1 MTEPELTKAQDK
13 VLTEVSQAANRG
25 ENLDV
30 SKIAAATG
38 LSEDDVW
45 EALHYLTATGYVT
58 PMLPPKPDA

>member
-1 MTEPELTKAQDK
+1 MTEL
-13 VLTEVSQAANRG
+13 SHAANRG
-25 ENLDV
+25 EDLDV

-45 EALHYLTATGYVT
+45 EALRYLTSIGYVT